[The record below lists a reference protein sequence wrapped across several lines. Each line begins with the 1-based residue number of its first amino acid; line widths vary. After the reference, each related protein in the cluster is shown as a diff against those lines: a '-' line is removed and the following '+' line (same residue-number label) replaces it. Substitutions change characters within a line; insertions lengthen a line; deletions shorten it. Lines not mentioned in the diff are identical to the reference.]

1 MRACILFTTD
11 PVAVNVNAL
20 NDVCVNAILYPDAV
34 PVRWA
39 CGLVT
44 CVLCVLCVMS
54 KMTGVLGVSTV

>member
-1 MRACILFTTD
+1 MRACVLFTTD
-11 PVAVNVNAL
+11 PVAVNANAS

-44 CVLCVLCVMS
+44 CVLCVMS